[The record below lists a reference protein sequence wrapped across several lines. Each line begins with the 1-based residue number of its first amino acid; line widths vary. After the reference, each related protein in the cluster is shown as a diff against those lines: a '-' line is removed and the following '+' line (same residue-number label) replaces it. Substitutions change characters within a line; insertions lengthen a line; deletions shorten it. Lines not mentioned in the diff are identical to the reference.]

1 MNARPVTAISPAP
14 RWSVRL
20 RSANRFDG
28 EQGNAVHA
36 VGGAG
41 AARLCGEELVQVRA
55 YLLDVQA
62 GVLDRLAVGVLL
74 GGAADARRPQV
85 GVAHDRLGELPL
97 GDDIRLS
104 QVRGGG
110 ELARLSSRSANRT
123 HVRQCAS

>member
-20 RSANRFDG
+20 RSANRFDS
-28 EQGNAVHA
+28 EQGDAVHA

-41 AARLCGEELVQVRA
+41 AARLRGEELVQVGA

-62 GVLDRLAVGVLL
+62 GVLDRLAVGVML

-85 GVAHDRLGELPL
+85 GVGHDRLGELPL
-97 GDDIRLS
+97 GDD
-104 QVRGGG
+104 VRD
-110 ELARLSSRSANRT
+110 
-123 HVRQCAS
+123 RQPAAGS